1 MGGRAFL
8 RQRHSPHCLLLPPVS
23 PLTRPRLFV
32 PLFVFGRL
40 DPHSAR
46 PSTFVIVSADNL
58 PLRFRAPFSPLLT
71 LLPFPRWLM
80 FRPISR
86 TWFSLYPSHPPA
98 AGRLPEPPKRR
109 QMGKH
114 NCAVD
119 LNDTTVPLRTL
130 EVYVGWGPPDR
141 PTLNGRYSPGRRRRL
156 AELFPSPRPV
166 IPLDKDLYV
175 PVFLNAS
182 ILFFFLAEQDC
193 PPPPM
198 GPPCRAEVASAHCL
212 VGRSVCSF
220 SSASLPVFLRHDPFY
235 VMM

>member
-8 RQRHSPHCLLLPPVS
+8 RQPHSPHCLLLPPVS

-141 PTLNGRYSPGRRRRL
+141 PALNGRYSPGRRRRL

-175 PVFLNAS
+175 PVFERKHS
-182 ILFFFLAEQDC
+182 RFFFPCGPRLSSS
-193 PPPPM
+193 PPPWVP
-198 GPPCRAEVASAHCL
+198 L
-212 VGRSVCSF
+212 
-220 SSASLPVFLRHDPFY
+220 
-235 VMM
+235 